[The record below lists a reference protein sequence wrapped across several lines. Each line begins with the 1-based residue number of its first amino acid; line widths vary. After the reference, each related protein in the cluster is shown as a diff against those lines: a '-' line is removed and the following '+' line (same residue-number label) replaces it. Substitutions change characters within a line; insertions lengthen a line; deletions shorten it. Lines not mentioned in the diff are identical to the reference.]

1 VLAVFGTLRGLFP
14 PSGGLRGN
22 AGSGWVGYEGQPV
35 ANSGSGLL
43 ILVRQIARIHK
54 IRTSENGV
62 WDIQDLAFVLRRA
75 HLPRTPV
82 NRPETL
88 AQAAGRFACSTAHS
102 RA

>member
-62 WDIQDLAFVLRRA
+62 WDGYPGSYV
-75 HLPRTPV
+75 
-82 NRPETL
+82 RP
-88 AQAAGRFACSTAHS
+88 SKSSPSMHS
-102 RA
+102 GE

>member
-43 ILVRQIARIHK
+43 IFGPANRSDPQDQDLGKRGVGYPGSCV
-54 IRTSENGV
+54 RTSESS
-62 WDIQDLAFVLRRA
+62 
-75 HLPRTPV
+75 P
-82 NRPETL
+82 
-88 AQAAGRFACSTAHS
+88 STHS
-102 RA
+102 GE